1 MYNEPT
7 MQSWPSSYYSDGPVY
22 SSLKVSLFARI
33 YEMESTLAH
42 LAQIAQQDAAVKQ
55 RWLEENC
62 DFLEKILETVTQTDP
77 IQFENPEGDPV
88 LVKLLV
94 EYTVALQDLVTVIHS
109 IFLSQKDNS
118 RQTRVATS
126 KSKVTKV

>member
-1 MYNEPT
+1 
-7 MQSWPSSYYSDGPVY
+7 
-22 SSLKVSLFARI
+22 
-33 YEMESTLAH
+33 MESTLAH

-55 RWLEENC
+55 RWLEENG